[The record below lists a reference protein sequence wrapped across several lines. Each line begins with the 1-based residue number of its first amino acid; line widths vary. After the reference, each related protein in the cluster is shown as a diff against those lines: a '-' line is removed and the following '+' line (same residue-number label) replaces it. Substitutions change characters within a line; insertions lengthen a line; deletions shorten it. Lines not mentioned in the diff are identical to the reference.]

1 MRSCA
6 HAQVMTASHDKTIW
20 LWAHACPCMPRANE
34 LTAMRSF
41 DLSSCAHAQVI
52 TASHDKT
59 IRLWDLR
66 TGKTLSTLTYHKK
79 AIRALA
85 AHPHE

>member
-1 MRSCA
+1 MNWQVPQGSSNQRRAKIPWRCLQSPSSPIPCA
-6 HAQVMTASHDKTIW
+6 LHW
-20 LWAHACPCMPRANE
+20 LC
-34 LTAMRSF
+34 L
-41 DLSSCAHAQVI
+41 QVI

-85 AHPHE
+85 AHPQE